1 MKFKTEKI
9 IHDLENQIE
18 HSYSLPIFKG
28 YIAVDKRGV
37 EKIIDEI
44 YSNLPVDIMKARQFL
59 KEHNSGLSRLNN
71 TDFDGKT
78 IYSCLKELESK
89 LCEGLVLAKYAI
101 IQVNEIE
108 KILNKINATLP
119 EEIKKAQDIN

>member
-9 IHDLENQIE
+9 IRDLENQIE

-28 YIAVDKRGV
+28 YIAIDKRGV
-37 EKIIDEI
+37 EKFIDEI
-44 YSNLPVDIMKARQFL
+44 YSNLPADVMKARQFL
-59 KEHNSGLSRLNN
+59 KEQNSEFSGFGN

-78 IYSCLKELESK
+78 IYCYLKELESK
-89 LCEGLVLAKYAI
+89 LYKCLFFAKYAI